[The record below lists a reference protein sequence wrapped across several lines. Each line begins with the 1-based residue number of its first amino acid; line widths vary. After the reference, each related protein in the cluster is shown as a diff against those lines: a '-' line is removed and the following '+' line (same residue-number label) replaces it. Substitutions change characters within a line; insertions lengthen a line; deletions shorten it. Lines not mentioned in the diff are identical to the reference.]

1 MAVPTRPV
9 AKFILNQAEGS
20 GKEEIVRGQIVQLNL
35 KPREGRARGLPK
47 RAASRLTITAEG
59 VEGDYNRWRTEK
71 ANGDP
76 DQAVLLL
83 SEEIL
88 AGLQAEGWPVQPG
101 DLGENVTV
109 AGLPP
114 DALRN
119 GAVVRLGEVV
129 LEVSKPCDPCTVLF
143 TLPYVGVERGPEF
156 LRVMVGRRGWFARVL
171 QGGTVGVDTAV
182 EVMPREVQKLP
193 AVGTIIQ

>member
-1 MAVPTRPV
+1 MAAPTRPF
-9 AKFILNQAEGS
+9 AKFTLNQAKGS
-20 GKEEIVRGQIVQLNL
+20 GKEDIVRGRVVQLHL

-143 TLPYVGVERGPEF
+143 TLPYVGVERGPKF
-156 LRVMVGRRGWFARVL
+156 LRVMHGRRGWFARVL
-171 QGGTVGVDTAV
+171 QGGTVRTNTPIHVTV
-182 EVMPREVQKLP
+182 PEEV
-193 AVGTIIQ
+193 

>member
-1 MAVPTRPV
+1 VERDTPV
-9 AKFILNQAEGS
+9 SA
-20 GKEEIVRGQIVQLNL
+20 EEIMRGRVVQLNL
-35 KPREGRARGLPK
+35 KPKKGRARGLPK
-47 RAASRLTITAEG
+47 RAASRLIITAEG

-156 LRVMVGRRGWFARVL
+156 LRVMHGRRGWFARVL
-171 QGGTVGVDTAV
+171 QGGTVRTNTPI
-182 EVMPREVQKLP
+182 EITEP
-193 AVGTIIQ
+193 AEK